1 MPYKTGKMK
10 GELTTPE
17 IRKLIKAHNV
27 LVSIKIPKGAK
38 REDIIALV
46 KKNGYEVNHEKQALV
61 PKVEMQRKKTI
72 GLKKAQEIT
81 KPKPL
86 TEEEKKK
93 RQQAKQKREGEK
105 AFLKTVIPK
114 PPPVSKPSKGVK
126 VGKPPPK
133 KVEPKDMKGFKI
145 LSDFLNNNLKKRIK
159 IINDYLDGKITEDK
173 REELENDILDI
184 LDTDMRE
191 KVDGMFLESN
201 FSVKSK
207 YLKSL
212 QDQSLV
218 KELRSILNKKPKQKK
233 EAPKKEE
240 PTKLNEIE
248 KNRCIKAVNNARSV
262 IRLYEKQGGDIKK
275 SDFSS
280 KKDLMETIKD
290 LNDLRPKLKL
300 CPKTEQD
307 IVDKALSL
315 HSKGSAPKT
324 SAKKN
329 EKSPP
334 PLRFSGSKSK
344 IDKIKSKVKKGKI
357 SVEEGLKE
365 WKIDIEAYERRR
377 KASEKSLIKKGYK
390 SGGVAELKALE
401 KEGINIIK
409 NAKN

>member
-61 PKVEMQRKKTI
+61 PRVEMQRKKTI

-173 REELENDILDI
+173 REELENDMSGI
-184 LDTDMRE
+184 LDTDMRK
-191 KVDGMFLESN
+191 KVDPMFLESN
-201 FSVKSK
+201 FTVKSK

-218 KELRSILNKKPKQKK
+218 KELRSILNKKPK
-233 EAPKKEE
+233 EKKEE
-240 PTKLNEIE
+240 
-248 KNRCIKAVNNARSV
+248 
-262 IRLYEKQGGDIKK
+262 
-275 SDFSS
+275 
-280 KKDLMETIKD
+280 
-290 LNDLRPKLKL
+290 
-300 CPKTEQD
+300 
-307 IVDKALSL
+307 
-315 HSKGSAPKT
+315 PKT

-365 WKIDIEAYERRR
+365 WKIDIEAYEKRR
-377 KASEKSLIKKGYK
+377 KASEKSLINKGYK

-409 NAKN
+409 NAKK